1 MMLRRFRWTLG
12 TGAGAVLAGVLLA
25 AAPGPQQAG
34 PALARQSPPAS
45 PPRSGILVAP
55 GGPEGRGVFEAPAA
69 DDPANADADLS
80 PKPPVLPLSP
90 ADEAK
95 QFWLPPG
102 YHLQPVLSDPAIQEP
117 AQLAF
122 DGNGRMFVVELRGYV
137 QSLEGVDIMPPT
149 GRISVHEDRDH
160 DGVFEHHSV
169 FVDNL
174 VFPRFVVP
182 WGAGSILTME
192 TNADEVWKYTDTNG
206 DGVADKKELFVSGFG
221 RAGNL
226 EHQQSS
232 LLWAMDNWM
241 YSTVN
246 ASRIRW
252 TPNGV
257 LKEPTGPNGGQW
269 GVAQDNQGK
278 VYFQGGASGIPA
290 YFQFPIHYGNFA
302 VPDQLEPNLN
312 ITWGAPILI
321 GDMQAGLPGTRLPDG
336 SLILSTAG
344 AGSDVFRGDRLPADL
359 VGDYLYGEVVA
370 RIVRRLR
377 PVKAEGLSQLRN
389 VYPRSEFIR
398 SLDPLFRPVEMSTA
412 PDGTLYIVDMY
423 RGVMEGAPWAKQG
436 TYLRKKIE
444 QYQLD
449 RIVGHGR
456 IWRLTYDG
464 IERDRTQPRMLDET
478 PAQLVAHLSHPNGWW
493 RDTAQ
498 QLLVLKQDRSVAPAL
513 RGIVRTSTN
522 QLARAHALWTLEGLG
537 SLDAALV
544 RAGLGDPD
552 PAMRIQALRASETLY
567 KAGDASFAKDYRAL
581 TKDPDTDVAVQAL
594 LTLSLFKV
602 PDAAAVV
609 RDAQAANPARGIQ
622 HVGRRMLEPSPSP
635 MFGGRPS
642 GGLSAAQLAILQRG
656 ATVYNELC
664 VTCHG
669 PDGRGMPIEGRA
681 GAIMAPPL
689 VTSARVQG
697 HRDYVVKT
705 LLHGLSGPLDGRTYA
720 DVMVPMGTNSDEW
733 IASVASYIRSGSGA
747 SWLVTPG
754 DVARARAASPTR
766 QTPWTAAEL
775 QASLPRPLVVDPAW
789 MATASHNAADAGRGL
804 NFAGWTSGVPQ
815 SAGMWFQV
823 ELPAPL
829 VLSELQFDSP
839 APSGTGGTGPAQA
852 ATSPGRYEVQVSL
865 DGRMWSAPVAEGKGA
880 GATTRGDIR
889 AGAGQ
894 VRAHHPDGSGRRCR
908 GVVDS
913 GAAVVPGG
921 RRRERGRDGA
931 GRSIL
936 TRVRA
941 VGPGIGPPGYS
952 MSGPFSGSPTAAPH
966 RIIFSTSRVQ
976 PAVPRRWASTRSWSW
991 HTRHETS

>member
-1 MMLRRFRWTLG
+1 MLAG
-12 TGAGAVLAGVLLA
+12 GAGAVLAAALST
-25 AAPGPQQAG
+25 AAPGARQAG
-34 PALARQSPPAS
+34 ATPQAPPT

-55 GGPEGRGVFEAPAA
+55 GGRDGRGVYEAPAA
-69 DDPANADADLS
+69 DDPANAEADLS
-80 PKPPVLPLSP
+80 PKPPVQPLSP

-102 YHLQPVLSDPAIQEP
+102 YHLEPVLSDPAIQEP

-137 QSLEGVDIMPPT
+137 QSPEGVDVMPPE
-149 GRISVHEDRDH
+149 GRISLHEDRDN

-169 FVDNL
+169 FVDKL

-192 TNADEVWKYTDTNG
+192 TNADEVWKYIDTNG
-206 DGVADKKELFVSGFG
+206 DGVADRKELFIAGFG

-226 EHQQSS
+226 EHQQAS

-246 ASRIRW
+246 AYRIRW
-252 TPNGV
+252 TPNGI

-269 GVAQDNQGK
+269 GVTQDNQGK

-290 YFQFPIHYGNFA
+290 YFQFPIHYGNFS

-321 GDMQAGLPGTRLPDG
+321 GDIQAGLPGTRLPDG

-370 RIVRRLR
+370 RIVRRLE
-377 PVKAEGLSQLRN
+377 PVKTDGLTHLRN
-389 VYPRSEFIR
+389 AYPRSEFIR
-398 SLDPLFRPVEMSTA
+398 SLDPLFRPVEMATA

-423 RGVMEGAPWAKQG
+423 RGVMEGAPWVKEG
-436 TYLRKKIE
+436 TYLRKKVA

-449 RIVGHGR
+449 KILGHGR
-456 IWRLTYDG
+456 IWRLTHDG
-464 IERDRTQPRMLDET
+464 IERDRTRPRMLDET
-478 PAQLVAHLSHPNGWW
+478 AAQLVGHLSHPNGWW

-498 QLLVLKQDRSVAPAL
+498 QLLVLKQDRSVVPAL
-513 RGIVRTSTN
+513 QQLVLGSTN

-537 SLDAALV
+537 ALDAALV

-567 KAGDASFAKDYRAL
+567 KAGDASFAADYRAL
-581 TKDPDTDVAVQAL
+581 SKDADTDVAIQAL
-594 LTLSLFKV
+594 LSLSLVKP
-602 PDAAAVV
+602 PDLGAVV
-609 RDAQAANPARGIQ
+609 QAAQAANPARGIQ
-622 HVGRRMLEPSPSP
+622 HVGRRMLEPSPSLT
-635 MFGGRPS
+635 FGGRPS
-642 GGLSAAQLAILQRG
+642 GSLTAAQQAVLQRG

-689 VTSARVQG
+689 VTSTRLQG

-720 DVMVPMGTNSDEW
+720 DVMVPMGTNTDEW
-733 IASVASYIRSGSGA
+733 IASVASYVRSGFGGR
-747 SWLVTPG
+747 WLVTPE
-754 DVARARAASPTR
+754 DVRRVRAETTGRTSPWPAAD
-766 QTPWTAAEL
+766 L
-775 QASLPRPLVVDPAW
+775 QASLPRPLVTEPAW
-789 MATASHNAADAGRGL
+789 IASASHHSEDASRGL
-804 NFAGWTSGVPQ
+804 NFAGWTTAAPQ
-815 SAGMWFQV
+815 AAGMWYQV
-823 ELPAPL
+823 ELPSAL
-829 VLSELQFDSP
+829 TIAELQFDSP
-839 APSGTGGTGPAQA
+839 PQ
-852 ATSPGRYEVQVSL
+852 
-865 DGRMWSAPVAEGKGA
+865 
-880 GATTRGDIR
+880 
-889 AGAGQ
+889 
-894 VRAHHPDGSGRRCR
+894 
-908 GVVDS
+908 
-913 GAAVVPGG
+913 PGG
-921 RRRERGRDGA
+921 RSGVPPAATYPRAWQVTVSTDGRTWAPPVAQGKGTA
-931 GRSIL
+931 ATTVI
-936 TRVRA
+936 TFPPVRA
-941 VGPGIGPPGYS
+941 RFVRI
-952 MSGPFSGSPTAAPH
+952 TLTDAAPDAPAWSVQGL
-966 RIIFSTSRVQ
+966 RLYQAPEST
-976 PAVPRRWASTRSWSW
+976 ATR
-991 HTRHETS
+991 